1 MKNKNESSEKKHSAP
16 LQQYNV
22 RNSSYND
29 LAKFINRSHE
39 RKFNDSLM
47 RLVIVE
53 IQLKSFDFN
62 ENMILP
68 RYFNKSVEYEG
79 EIYLKSAFI
88 KDLLSKKAIA
98 QTKELIKKG
107 SQIDFKS
114 TEHLR
119 NWISEETGIN
129 RGSLASLFE

>member
-1 MKNKNESSEKKHSAP
+1 MENKDKSSDKAHSEP
-16 LQQYNV
+16 LQKCDA
-22 RNSSYND
+22 SSSAYKD
-29 LAKFINRSHE
+29 LAKFINKSHE
-39 RKFNDSLM
+39 RIFNDSLM

-53 IQLKSFDFN
+53 IKLKSFDFN

-79 EIYLKSAFI
+79 EIYLRSAFI
-88 KDLLSKKAIA
+88 KDLLSKKAII

-107 SQIDFKS
+107 SQIDFKT

-119 NWISEETGIN
+119 HWISVETGIN
-129 RGSLASLFE
+129 SGSLASLFE

>member
-1 MKNKNESSEKKHSAP
+1 MKNKSDYH
-16 LQQYNV
+16 
-22 RNSSYND
+22 D

-39 RKFNDSLM
+39 RRFNDSLM

-62 ENMILP
+62 ENIILP

-119 NWISEETGIN
+119 NLISEETGIN